1 MTSQWICPEN
11 ALSGCLSSNRMVMW
25 AQPGCSFQAWRVPP
39 SGLSVW
45 RPNHCIKKKYDT
57 LGERAIQALLLGGY
71 LHPDLSRWL
80 KTLASVELANEAL
93 SDEAIF
99 SIGAATNASCIT
111 DPECFR
117 QPENSLPSL
126 SGTPPCGAFGLL
138 MTHSASSATVHSARK
153 CTPTVY
159 KRGLYFHMKR
169 AYFPFSIVF
178 FGPIM
183 YQVSNF

>member
-1 MTSQWICPEN
+1 MPYPVVWAATEWWCEHNQD
-11 ALSGCLSSNRMVMW
+11 ALSKLGACLHRGYLFDDQIIASKKNMILWESERSKPSSSEGTCILIWAGGSKHLRVLSSPTRL
-25 AQPGCSFQAWRVPP
+25 CRTK
-39 SGLSVW
+39 LSSQLVL
-45 RPNHCIKKKYDT
+45 P
-57 LGERAIQALLLGGY
+57 LM
-71 LHPDLSRWL
+71 P
-80 KTLASVELANEAL
+80 LASPTLSAL
-93 SDEAIF
+93 
-99 SIGAATNASCIT
+99 
-111 DPECFR
+111 
-117 QPENSLPSL
+117 
-126 SGTPPCGAFGLL
+126 GTPPCGAFGLL